1 MRDMST
7 FFFFS
12 FLKTFRCYGT
22 LRNWLRDMFLLKS
35 LSVTVLHFFLSLL
48 LCVYSSF
55 VLHNKSTECATN
67 SHKKGEL
74 NLFRMN
80 WRNPKKD
87 GFKNIFYFFYLLHSQ
102 FFRWSENWYWLL
114 GFLAHRIQG
123 DNTTQRTFLFSNNRA
138 RAAWALLDEWCPL

>member
-7 FFFFS
+7 FFFLFENFS
-12 FLKTFRCYGT
+12 
-22 LRNWLRDMFLLKS
+22 LLWHVTQLIKRYVSSKILISNCTS
-35 LSVTVLHFFLSLL
+35 LFLSLL

-138 RAAWALLDEWCPL
+138 RAAWALSDEWCPL